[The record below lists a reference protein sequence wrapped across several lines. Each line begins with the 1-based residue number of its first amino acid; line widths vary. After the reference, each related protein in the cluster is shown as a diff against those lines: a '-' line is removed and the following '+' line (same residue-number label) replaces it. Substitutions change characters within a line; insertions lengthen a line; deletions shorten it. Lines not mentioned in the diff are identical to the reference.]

1 MCSRASCLTPR
12 AQPSVTITRLAL
24 PAAKTGRQAG
34 QLRSESTPV
43 AVGSWC
49 SGLLAASPVRDTY
62 AHAPPGQATLIKVT
76 AFASVDAPWKTGTPQ
91 SHLVRARY
99 DPNWSMRNGKH
110 VVVGQ

>member
-1 MCSRASCLTPR
+1 MAKRRVFMWRRPSWPPRCVAS
-12 AQPSVTITRLAL
+12 
-24 PAAKTGRQAG
+24 PAARQAPSSYVY
-34 QLRSESTPV
+34 QIKPPLAPCR
-43 AVGSWC
+43 
-49 SGLLAASPVRDTY
+49 LLAASPVRDTY